1 MIKNE
6 GLGVRENAEENVV
19 LSRVQTYV
27 QSLKS
32 MWLFDLHLTCVIA
45 SFDTDLSLDFWNLVA
60 GYLDIPSVQTKFWMR
75 FLQQEPVW
83 VLRMMCG
90 KILSSLEFS

>member
-60 GYLDIPSVQTKFWMR
+60 VQTKFWVR

-90 KILSSLEFS
+90 KIPSSLEFS